1 MRAAIK
7 SLSSRRAASALAA
20 GAAAL
25 ALLAPTPSVAEQPVE
40 QASFS
45 HTVTSLAADG
55 IDIDIQVFKPAMGAG
70 DTVPVLLHSH
80 GWGGSKSTNVSSYQ
94 AELDA
99 GYGVVSITQ
108 RGHGASGGLRNVED
122 PDFEGLDMI
131 AVVDYIAGLD
141 WVAKESLEQ
150 DSPWADPA
158 RGGDPV
164 LGAWGGSYGGGY
176 QYVLALTE
184 MQLYGATRVD
194 AMAPDI
200 TWHNLNTA
208 LAPNDVPRSA
218 WLTLLYSTGA
228 NKVERYISEG
238 FAYGIATGQYADGT
252 VPGLHD
258 LKAEFETHGPAG
270 YVDDNG
276 DRIHLDIPML
286 ITQGFSDNLFIFN
299 EAWDN
304 FTQTLTP
311 EARDRSMLVG
321 YNGGHALPNVYPVG
335 YAGSGDKCDG
345 TSGTTRRAFFDAA
358 FNGGDTRLLGNGE
371 PFHYTTAS
379 SECLRLTE
387 ADIDFEASYQ
397 PQEVDPTGTLGPAT
411 GGATMAGAP
420 ISLELAQGPLTIA
433 GVPELSADL
442 YGLGYD
448 QRLFFT
454 LSKGTSPAN
463 AQTIQN
469 NVMPYRMAGPV
480 PSVGEAIEM
489 RLPGIAETI
498 DEGESLYLTVSPTSD
513 MFFGHGSRTP
523 GFVGMTDVT
532 VTIPTV
538 IAD

>member
-1 MRAAIK
+1 MRAA
-7 SLSSRRAASALAA
+7 SLSRSARPAAVAMIAVAA
-20 GAAAL
+20 VL
-25 ALLAPTPSVAEQPVE
+25 ALLAPTPSAAEQPFE
-40 QASFS
+40 AESYAHS
-45 HTVTSLAADG
+45 VTSLAADG
-55 IDIDIQVFKPAMGAG
+55 ITIDIQVYKPALAQGQQ
-70 DTVPVLLHSH
+70 VPVLLHSH
-80 GWGGSKSTNVSSYQ
+80 GWGGSKTSSAGAYAAEQ
-94 AELDA
+94 AA

-122 PDFEGLDMI
+122 PEFEGMDMI
-131 AVVDYIAGLD
+131 AVVDYIATLD
-141 WVAKESLEQ
+141 WVAKEPLEQ
-150 DSPWADPA
+150 DSPWAD

-184 MQLYGATRVD
+184 MQQFGATRLD

-200 TWHNLNTA
+200 TWHDLNTA

-228 NKVERYISEG
+228 SKVERYISEG
-238 FAYGIATGQYADGT
+238 FAYGVATGQYADGT

-258 LKAEFETHGPAG
+258 LKAEFATHGPAG
-270 YVDDNG
+270 YVDAAG
-276 DRIHLDIPML
+276 ERIQLDIPML

-304 FTQTLTP
+304 FTQTLTDD
-311 EARDRSMLVG
+311 ARERSMLVG
-321 YNGGHALPNVYPVG
+321 HNGGHALPNVYPVG
-335 YAGSGDKCDG
+335 YSGSGDKCGGLSTD
-345 TSGTTRRAFFDAA
+345 TRMQFFGAA
-358 FNGGDTRLLGNGE
+358 FTGGDTRVLGNGE

-379 SECLRLTE
+379 SECLHLTE
-387 ADIDFEASYQ
+387 ADIDFEATYQ
-397 PQEVDPTGTLGPAT
+397 PQEIDPTGTLGPAI
-411 GGATMAGAP
+411 GSHTMAGAP
-420 ISLELAQGPLTIA
+420 ISLALAEGPLTIA
-433 GVPELSADL
+433 GVPALSAEL

-454 LSKGTSPAN
+454 LSKGTSPTN

-480 PSVGEAIEM
+480 PSAGDAITM

-498 DEGESLYLTVSPTSD
+498 DEGETLYLTVSPTSD

-523 GFVGMTDVT
+523 GFVGMTDVA

-538 IAD
+538 VAD